1 MLAGGHGE
9 ENPNASWL
17 NGRGMWLSYVIG
29 VLFLHLVL
37 LAVPFFSVPVAWTLT
52 NVIHNGAMFIFLH
65 TLKGCPWV
73 GLDQGKTRA
82 MTHWEQIDYGKEFTA
97 SKKFLTVIPI
107 LLFILA
113 SFYTKYDAIHFVLN
127 FLSLV
132 SVLVPKLPEDYKI
145 NLFAKSEKVY

>member
-52 NVIHNGAMFIFLH
+52 NVIHNGVSLMIY
-65 TLKGCPWV
+65 
-73 GLDQGKTRA
+73 GLLNCLPQ
-82 MTHWEQIDYGKEFTA
+82 
-97 SKKFLTVIPI
+97 
-107 LLFILA
+107 
-113 SFYTKYDAIHFVLN
+113 VL
-127 FLSLV
+127 S
-132 SVLVPKLPEDYKI
+132 SH
-145 NLFAKSEKVY
+145 